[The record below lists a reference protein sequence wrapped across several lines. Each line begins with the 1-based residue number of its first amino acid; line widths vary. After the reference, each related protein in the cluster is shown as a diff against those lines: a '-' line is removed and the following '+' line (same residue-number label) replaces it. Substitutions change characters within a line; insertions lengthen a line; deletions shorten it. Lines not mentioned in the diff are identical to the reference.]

1 MTDGL
6 EEEPAGTRSPP
17 SCFPGEAFLD
27 GGGRLRRAC
36 AHCGSVVP
44 YATHGSRRYCAARCR
59 NAAATK
65 RRHADPKKLEADRR
79 SSRDAN
85 RRAYRTA
92 EGRERILEA
101 NRRYRLR
108 KKAGAKRA

>member
-1 MTDGL
+1 MTGGGL
-6 EEEPAGTRSPP
+6 EPEEACSPP

-36 AHCGSVVP
+36 AHCGSVIP
-44 YATHGSRRYCAARCR
+44 YATHGSRRYCTARCC